1 MGFSFAKPSDALSP
15 FVKQYWGL
23 ENCLPV
29 GEEHVQRIV
38 PNGMMELTFYLSQK
52 PSLINHAQQSME
64 HSVLSGHCTG
74 PYDLLITGD
83 LKMFSVSFKPLGAS
97 MFLNIPMKEFFGCI
111 VPARWIW
118 KESIDRLEGIL
129 VETDDFN
136 QKVRL
141 MEEFLIH
148 RLSLKAD
155 IYSQLRMQESIR
167 LINHTRG
174 MADVEMLASS
184 ACWSRKQYER
194 NFQDIIGTSP
204 KQFMRIVRFQH
215 ALHYKSQHPLAS
227 LTELAIESGFFDQPH
242 MINEFKD
249 LAGVTPRQ
257 YFTACEPVSDYF
269 AV

>member
-1 MGFSFAKPSDALSP
+1 MGFSFAKPSGVLSP
-15 FVKQYWGL
+15 YVKQYWGL

-38 PNGMMELTFYLSQK
+38 PNGMMELTFYLSSK
-52 PSLINHAQQSME
+52 PSLVNHTQQSME

-74 PYDLLITGD
+74 PYDLVITGD
-83 LKMFSVSFKPLGAS
+83 LRMFSVSFKPLGAS
-97 MFLNIPMKEFFGCI
+97 MFFNIPMKEFFGCI
-111 VPARWIW
+111 VPARMVW
-118 KESIDRLEGIL
+118 KEAIDRLESIL
-129 VETDDFN
+129 AETDDFN
-136 QKVRL
+136 QKVRR
-141 MEEFLIH
+141 MEEFLVR
-148 RLSLKAD
+148 RLSFKED
-155 IYSQLRMQESIR
+155 IYSQQRMQESIR
-167 LINHTRG
+167 MINLNRG
-174 MADVEMLASS
+174 VADVEQLASS

-227 LTELAIESGFFDQPH
+227 LTELAYESGFFDQSH

-257 YFTACEPVSDYF
+257 YFAECEPVSDYF
-269 AV
+269 AE